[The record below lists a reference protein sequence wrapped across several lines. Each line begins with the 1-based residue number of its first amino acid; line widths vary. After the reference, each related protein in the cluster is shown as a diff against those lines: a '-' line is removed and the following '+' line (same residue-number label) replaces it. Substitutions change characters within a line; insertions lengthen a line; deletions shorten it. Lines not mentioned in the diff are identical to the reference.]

1 LSLPSLC
8 GVVPRV
14 PIIVSEDGMEV
25 FKVLG
30 QPVQGVQHKNVVGD
44 VNAEVGEGV
53 GEAFIFR

>member
-1 LSLPSLC
+1 
-8 GVVPRV
+8 VVPRV
-14 PIIVSEDGMEV
+14 SILISEDGMEV

-44 VNAEVGEGV
+44 VDAEVDEGV